1 MIGQKIKE
9 RRQELSM
16 SLRDIGE
23 KTGLSASFI
32 SQVENNLTEPSINS
46 LQKIALALNVP
57 MFTFLNGGEHPER
70 VVRSNA
76 RKRLSFP
83 NPHLQYELLTDDLSR
98 QMAGFLIRLKAGES
112 HAAQQL
118 YKATEEMMYVLQ
130 GKLEIRIS
138 ENTYE
143 LEPGDSIYYEGA
155 SLASFSAV
163 GSEDLVALCMITPP
177 AL

>member
-9 RRQELSM
+9 RRQELRL
-16 SLRDIGE
+16 SLRDLGA

-32 SQVENNLTEPSINS
+32 SQLENDLTEISINS

-57 MFTFLNGGEHPER
+57 MFTFLNGDEHPER
-70 VVRSNA
+70 VVRANA
-76 RKRLSFP
+76 HKRLSFP
-83 NPHLQYELLTDDLSR
+83 NPHLQYELLTEDLSR

-112 HAAQQL
+112 HTAQQL
-118 YKATEEMMYVLQ
+118 YKNTEEMMYVLQ

-138 ENTYE
+138 EKAYV
-143 LEPGDSIYYEGA
+143 LEPGDSVYYEGA
-155 SLASFSAV
+155 SLNGFSAL
-163 GSEDLVALCMITPP
+163 GDEDLAALCMITPP

>member
-9 RRQELSM
+9 RRLELKM
-16 SLRDIGE
+16 NLRDLGL
-23 KTGLSASFI
+23 KTGLSASFL
-32 SQVENNLTEPSINS
+32 SQVENDLTEPSISS

-57 MFTFLNGGEHPER
+57 MFTFLNGSDHPER

-76 RKRLSFP
+76 RKILSFP

-98 QMAGFLIRLKAGES
+98 QMAGILIRLKSGES
-112 HAAQQL
+112 HTTQQL

-130 GKLEIRIS
+130 GELEVRIS
-138 ENTYE
+138 ENTYR

-155 SLASFSAV
+155 SLASFSAL
-163 GSEDLVALCMITPP
+163 GEADLIALCMMTPP